1 MSIIGASSLDSHP
14 RQHRRILDAEMCY
27 VDVGGG
33 DPTVFLHGNP
43 TSSYL
48 WRNVIPFV
56 GGLSRCLAPD
66 LIGMGRSSRVSLPGP
81 RFAEHAAYLDAWFD
95 ELNLDRVVLVV
106 HDWGSALGFDWA
118 CRHPDRVVGIAYM
131 EAIVQPRRW
140 DDFPDGRDA
149 MFRALRSDR
158 GERMVLDDNFFIETI
173 LPKSVIRPLGDAEM
187 EAYRAPFRTR
197 ESRGP
202 MLMFPRELP
211 IEGEPADVVKTV
223 EEYGRWMASNDI
235 PKLFISAEPGA
246 LLVGRAREFCRTWRN
261 QEEVTVKGIHY
272 VQEDSPVEIGRAL
285 ESFVAAV
292 RRGNKREVM
301 S

>member
-1 MSIIGASSLDSHP
+1 MSFIDSSSLDSHP
-14 RQHRRILDAEMCY
+14 RQRRRILDAEMCY
-27 VDVGGG
+27 VDTGHG
-33 DPTVFLHGNP
+33 DPAVFLHGNP

-56 GGLSRCLAPD
+56 SGLSRCFAPD
-66 LIGMGRSSRVSLPGP
+66 LIGMGRSSPASVRGL
-81 RFAEHAAYLDAWFD
+81 RFAEHARYLDAWFD
-95 ELNLDRVVLVV
+95 QLNLDRVVLVV

-118 CRHPDRVVGIAYM
+118 RRHPDRVAGIAYM

-149 MFRALRSDR
+149 MFRALRSER

-173 LPKSVIRPLGDAEM
+173 LPKSVIRQLGDEEM
-187 EAYRAPFRTR
+187 EAYRAPFRSR
-197 ESRGP
+197 ESRWP
-202 MLMFPRELP
+202 MLMFPRDLP

-223 EEYGRWMASNDI
+223 EEYGQWMASNDI

-261 QEEVTVKGIHY
+261 QQEVTVKGIHY

-285 ESFVAAV
+285 ESFVAGV
-292 RRGNKREVM
+292 QRGKREVK

>member
-1 MSIIGASSLDSHP
+1 MSIIDIPSLDGYT
-14 RQHRRILDAEMCY
+14 RQRRRILDAEMSY
-27 VDVGGG
+27 VDVGRG

-56 GGLSRCLAPD
+56 SGLSRCLAPD
-66 LIGMGRSSRVSLPGP
+66 LIGMGRSSRVPLPGP

-95 ELNLDRVVLVV
+95 ELNLDRVILVV
-106 HDWGSALGFDWA
+106 HDWGSALGFHWA
-118 CRHPDRVVGIAYM
+118 CRHPDRVAGIAYM

-140 DDFPDGRDA
+140 DDFPNGRDA
-149 MFRALRSDR
+149 MFRALRSER

-173 LPKSVIRPLGDAEM
+173 LPRSVIRPLGDAAM
-187 EAYRAPFRTR
+187 EAYRAPFQSR

-211 IEGEPADVVKTV
+211 IEGEPANVVKIV

-261 QEEVTVKGIHY
+261 QEEVTVQGIHY
-272 VQEDSPVEIGRAL
+272 VQEDSPVEIGQAL

-292 RRGNKREVM
+292 RRGSRQG
-301 S
+301 